1 MSKLIFVLSVFWLFV
16 FIFRKKTHK
25 FFFLATIDSLIFI
38 ILFFLKIKYIF
49 LIILLMFMVNFFVLL
64 IPEQDMVFEKKD
76 IFFVISVILIMP
88 LIIFVKDSK
97 NVFLIKLTIVEQLQI
112 VLLFFLFAAACFFV
126 LKQIISINSGQK

>member
-1 MSKLIFVLSVFWLFV
+1 
-16 FIFRKKTHK
+16 
-25 FFFLATIDSLIFI
+25 
-38 ILFFLKIKYIF
+38 
-49 LIILLMFMVNFFVLL
+49 MVNFFVLL